1 MQLYDWLNVIID
13 SNTMIA
19 SVSFVLT
26 GNLIC
31 NFPQTGEISNFSLI
45 NMHEQTSIPKR
56 IRNNANHIS
65 SSINMVLQTNTM
77 TLGKLVIKCPLKP
90 REDL

>member
-1 MQLYDWLNVIID
+1 MGEGLLEGKGLNRG
-13 SNTMIA
+13 NTMIA

-31 NFPQTGEISNFSLI
+31 NFSLTGQISNFSLI
-45 NMHEQTSIPKR
+45 NMHKQTSSSKR

-65 SSINMVLQTNTM
+65 SSIMV
-77 TLGKLVIKCPLKP
+77 LGKLIP
-90 REDL
+90 

>member
-1 MQLYDWLNVIID
+1 
-13 SNTMIA
+13 MIA

-31 NFPQTGEISNFSLI
+31 NFPQTGEISNFPLI
-45 NMHEQTSIPKR
+45 NMHKQTSNSQKDSKQCDR
-56 IRNNANHIS
+56 IS
-65 SSINMVLQTNTM
+65 LSIMVLQTNIM

>member
-1 MQLYDWLNVIID
+1 
-13 SNTMIA
+13 MIA

-31 NFPQTGEISNFSLI
+31 NFSKTGEISNISL
-45 NMHEQTSIPKR
+45 EQDKFLISPSLTSMSKHQIPKR
-56 IRNNANHIS
+56 IPNNANHIS
-65 SSINMVLQTNTM
+65 SSIMVLQTNTM